1 MQSNPW
7 RVIVVEVIS
16 HIDPR
21 DTTTLLACS
30 LTHRSWTLV
39 AQRRLYRTLNI
50 RNGEAMRR
58 WHEFDAKNRFIPY
71 IHHLI
76 YCGDKANALRPR
88 DFLGIYG
95 RQFLYFNKLDTLEM
109 RYLEL
114 DRFTPNSLRMA
125 FGRLGGTLRALYI
138 RDSTITTN
146 KFLQLLN
153 LLPQLH
159 CLGLSRFAIGRE
171 SSRFTGDRPTF
182 RGTLN
187 LSGPVSKR
195 GLKFIVDLTRELPN
209 FSSVRLRLNLSYR
222 ITRRLLEIPD
232 IANNVTTM
240 LLGYQ
245 DDAPERIDLSLCQNL
260 RTLSILTQDHPGELS
275 TNFNTP
281 EFFRLLSTITSR
293 ELEFIVVDTSRGS
306 SPIRYSTWG
315 QFFKV
320 FGVLQASCKRLSVFI
335 GSYGKFMAERFKKGE
350 TLVRFLGV

>member
-1 MQSNPW
+1 MRSNPW
-7 RVIVVEVIS
+7 RVIVAEVIS

-30 LTHRSWTLV
+30 LTHRSWTLI
-39 AQRRLYRTLNI
+39 AQRRLYSTLNI
-50 RNGEAMRR
+50 RNGEALRR
-58 WHEFDAKNRFIPY
+58 WHEFDAKNKLIPY

-76 YCGDKANALRPR
+76 YCGDKAHSLRPR
-88 DFLGIYG
+88 DFLGIHG
-95 RQFLYFNKLDTLEM
+95 RQFLYFNRLDTLEM
-109 RYLEL
+109 QHLEL
-114 DRFTPNSLRMA
+114 ERFTPNSLKMA
-125 FGRLGGTLRALYI
+125 FGHLRDTLRALYI
-138 RDSTITTN
+138 SDSTITTN

-159 CLGLSRFAIGRE
+159 CLGLSRFTIGRE
-171 SSRFTGDRPTF
+171 SSRFTGDRPAF

-195 GLKFIVDLTRELPN
+195 GFKFIVDLTRELLN

-222 ITRRLLEIPD
+222 TTQRLLEIPD

-245 DDAPERIDLSLCQNL
+245 DDMPERIDLSHCQNL
-260 RTLSILTQDHPGELS
+260 RTLSILTQEHPGELS

-281 EFFRLLSTITSR
+281 EFFRLLGTITSR
-293 ELEFIVVDTSRGS
+293 ELEFVIVDTSHGS

-335 GSYGKFMAERFKKGE
+335 GSYEKFMTEKFRKGE